1 MRYFHRTALPP
12 DQVLEEADQFL
23 GGRLETSERAARAR
37 VYQGSIGVIRVTV
50 RAEGGHYTLITAST
64 DQVGESEAD
73 KLTKRFLG
81 RVHQRHE
88 PHYELR
94 GAY

>member
-1 MRYFHRTALPP
+1 MRYFHRTALPA
-12 DQVLEEADQFL
+12 DDVLDEADRFL
-23 GGRLETSERAARAR
+23 GGRLETIEQGARSR
-37 VYQGSIGVIRVTV
+37 TYKGTVGVVRLSV

-73 KLTKRFLG
+73 KLAKCFLG
-81 RVHQRHE
+81 RVHKRQE
-88 PHYELR
+88 PQHELR